1 MIFITVGAQ
10 MPFDRMIAIVDRW
23 AGGHEEEC
31 FAQIGQ
37 TDFTPENISYAESLA
52 QSEYEERI
60 KASRLIIAHAG
71 MGSILTAM
79 RYGKPVLIFPRRG
92 DLKETRNDHQVAT
105 VRHFRDVAGVYVAE
119 TEEELVRQLEQLD
132 DCVSTSQISAY
143 ASDQLLDTIGGFI
156 DRIAC

>member
-10 MPFDRMIAIVDRW
+10 MPFDRMISIVDQW
-23 AGGHEEEC
+23 AGKCEEEC

-37 TDFTPENISYAESLA
+37 AAYTPKHFEYAEGLS
-52 QSEYEERI
+52 QSEYDQRI
-60 KASRLIIAHAG
+60 KSARLIVAHAG

-119 TEEELVRQLEQLD
+119 TEEELLSQLD
-132 DCVSTSQISAY
+132 ALNDCESTSQISAY
-143 ASDQLLDTIGGFI
+143 ASDQLLETLSDFI
-156 DRIAC
+156 DRVV